1 MGLKTLVIG
10 YGSIGET
17 HVRILNNMK
26 HISTI
31 TVLTKQKNI
40 HFLSINDIK
49 HIIDLD
55 PDYIVI
61 ASPTNSHFRY
71 FKYIEEVYNNKL
83 LLIEKP
89 LFLKSI
95 KVSNIKNTI
104 FVGYNLRFHP
114 VLKKIKTLIEDKHIY
129 SFHVYCGS
137 FLPSW
142 RKRRDYRNTS
152 SANSRMGGA
161 FCLI

>member
-26 HISTI
+26 RISTI

-40 HFLSINDIK
+40 HFPSINDIK

-114 VLKKIKTLIEDKHIY
+114 VLKKLKL
-129 SFHVYCGS
+129 
-137 FLPSW
+137 
-142 RKRRDYRNTS
+142 
-152 SANSRMGGA
+152 
-161 FCLI
+161 